1 MPTENRSSNTEQM
14 VSVPRDEVERLVK
27 LLQYQAH
34 PYPSPHAEFWQGLLD
49 APVAQHQSEP
59 IIVEAVAVTR
69 EDDEGL
75 RLEWLLEGGIAAL
88 EFPGQVLLVAHGKV
102 TDDKGSGE
110 VYLHPPTS
118 DGFSAGDMADQG
130 AKAFRDGQQAAIPE
144 GFALVPK
151 EMLLSKEVIGVINF
165 HCGDSAE
172 EEGGQFG
179 KYTDGRL
186 WVGNVTDD
194 DGSQVHGLHIMTD
207 EYPEEGST
215 TLVEF
220 PPPSSILPE

>member
-1 MPTENRSSNTEQM
+1 MPTENRSSNNEQV
-14 VSVPRDEVERLVK
+14 VSVPFRREDRYIVIKRSDLERLPAAQRHNFSRSCRIVHE
-27 LLQYQAH
+27 QMFAAGA
-34 PYPSPHAEFWQGLLD
+34 PSRSFLTIESDWPEYE
-49 APVAQHQSEP
+49 PVWSMIETR
-59 IIVEAVAVTR
+59 VT
-69 EDDEGL
+69 
-75 RLEWLLEGGIAAL
+75 
-88 EFPGQVLLVAHGKV
+88 GQ
-102 TDDKGSGE
+102 
-110 VYLHPPTS
+110 PTS

>member
-14 VSVPRDEVERLVK
+14 VSLPLDLIELALAHLPSDSAAGFELRE
-27 LLQYQAH
+27 LLY
-34 PYPSPHAEFWQGLLD
+34 
-49 APVAQHQSEP
+49 
-59 IIVEAVAVTR
+59 R
-69 EDDEGL
+69 
-75 RLEWLLEGGIAAL
+75 
-88 EFPGQVLLVAHGKV
+88 
-102 TDDKGSGE
+102 
-110 VYLHPPTS
+110 HPPTS

-165 HCGDSAE
+165 HCGDTAE

-179 KYTDGRL
+179 QYTDGRL

-194 DGSQVHGLHIMTD
+194 DGNQVHGLHIMTD

-220 PPPSSILPE
+220 PPSSCVLPE

>member
-1 MPTENRSSNTEQM
+1 MSTENRSSNTEQM
-14 VSVPRDEVERLVK
+14 VSVLAPFAAVADMYDEAEDDDFEPWTDSAMHKDLRLTLGQFRQLRA
-27 LLQYQAH
+27 LLAQPA
-34 PYPSPHAEFWQGLLD
+34 
-49 APVAQHQSEP
+49 AQHQGEP
-59 IIVEAVAVTR
+59 I
-69 EDDEGL
+69 
-75 RLEWLLEGGIAAL
+75 
-88 EFPGQVLLVAHGKV
+88 
-102 TDDKGSGE
+102 GE
-110 VYLHPPTS
+110 VVADHRGDFAVQLYYGPVNNATVNVGDKIYRHPPTS

-130 AKAFRDGQQAAIPE
+130 AKAFREGQRAVIPE

-165 HCGDSAE
+165 HCGDTAE

-179 KYTDGRL
+179 RYTDGRL

-194 DGSQVHGLHIMTD
+194 DGNQVHGLHIMTD

-220 PPPSSILPE
+220 APSSCTLPE